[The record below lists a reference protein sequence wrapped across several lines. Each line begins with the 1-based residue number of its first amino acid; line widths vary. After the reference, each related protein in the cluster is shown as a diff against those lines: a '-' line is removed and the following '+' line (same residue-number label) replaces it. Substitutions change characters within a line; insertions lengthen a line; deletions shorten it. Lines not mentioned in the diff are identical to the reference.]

1 MGADHQHTKKRWIE
15 PFIMV
20 VVIYERHG
28 GLTRLGS
35 IYQITQKQTC
45 ELKAVQ
51 MQKIKGLY
59 QIETING
66 FFDTTPLWDI

>member
-1 MGADHQHTKKRWIE
+1 
-15 PFIMV
+15 MV
-20 VVIYERHG
+20 VIIYERHG

-66 FFDTTPLWDI
+66 FFDTTLLLNI